1 MDAQPYKRVAQPISF
16 SAMSEMRTGEETQ
29 TQAGLLI
36 KGEILFMVPLKFTE
50 NKQLGNGETTSKPN
64 GNETILSALSQ
75 RDSSKDQFTEV
86 ITQFFIFS
94 IHLQLMK

>member
-1 MDAQPYKRVAQPISF
+1 
-16 SAMSEMRTGEETQ
+16 
-29 TQAGLLI
+29 
-36 KGEILFMVPLKFTE
+36 MVPLKFTE

-86 ITQFFIFS
+86 IAEFFPFS
-94 IHLQLMK
+94 IHLQ